1 MCPAS
6 LSLLALFLTLN
17 VNRGLATIM
26 IADVA
31 FNVAFVVVVVRVPH
45 RPRPIVGLDRSIEA
59 GGATG
64 LGAFTRR

>member
-1 MCPAS
+1 MCHAS

-31 FNVAFVVVVVRVPH
+31 FNVAFVVVVVRAASSAPH
-45 RPRPIVGLDRSIEA
+45 RRA
-59 GGATG
+59 
-64 LGAFTRR
+64 

>member
-31 FNVAFVVVVVRVPH
+31 FNVAFVVVVVRAASSGLTARSSGGRC
-45 RPRPIVGLDRSIEA
+45 RPQRVH
-59 GGATG
+59 
-64 LGAFTRR
+64 